1 MKSTYGSS
9 VSAVNILW
17 GAALILGGGL
27 FLAQNL
33 GYFDQLSPQFWM
45 AAFAGASLLFFAS
58 YFLSGGS
65 LAAGSPL
72 AAGSSLA
79 AGSPLAAGSSLAAG
93 SLLAA
98 GTSLAAGMRHWG
110 WLFPASISAALALTI
125 GLSEAGFT
133 DAAIGA
139 PILASV
145 GLPFVVA
152 FALNPRQHW
161 WALIP
166 AWVMALLTLLV
177 LATPRVPGETIAAL
191 VLFGIGLPFIVVY
204 LADRSR
210 WWALIPAFTLCAVGL
225 IPLLANRVGGQV
237 MGALVLLMLALPFL
251 AVFLW
256 SPRNWWAIIPAGI
269 LGSIGLS
276 LLLGGIQVF
285 GAYWDTLI
293 SAFMFLGWA
302 ATFGL
307 LWLRR
312 ASQPTEWAKYP
323 ALVMLGIAL
332 VTMIVHPRLLG
343 MAGSGM
349 QQYWPLALIALGALV
364 LLNNLRSHQSA

>member
-1 MKSTYGSS
+1 MKSTY
-9 VSAVNILW
+9 VNILW

-58 YFLSGGS
+58 YLLSGI
-65 LAAGSPL
+65 
-72 AAGSSLA
+72 
-79 AGSPLAAGSSLAAG
+79 
-93 SLLAA
+93 
-98 GTSLAAGMRHWG
+98 RHWG
-110 WLFPASISAALALTI
+110 WLFPASMTAALALTI
-125 GLSEAGFT
+125 GLSEVGFT

-139 PILASV
+139 PVLAAA

-152 FALNPRQHW
+152 FALDPRKHW

-166 AWVMALLTLLV
+166 AWVMAMLTLLV
-177 LATPRVPGETIAAL
+177 LVTTSVSGEMIAAL
-191 VLFGIGLPFIVVY
+191 VLFGIGLPFLAVY

-210 WWALIPAFTLCAVGL
+210 WWALISAFTLCAVGL
-225 IPLLANRVGGQV
+225 IPLLVNHVGGEM

-256 SPRNWWAIIPAGI
+256 SPRNWWALIPAGI

-276 LLLGGIQVF
+276 LLLGSIEVF
-285 GAYWDTLI
+285 GAYWETLI

-307 LWLRR
+307 LWMRR
-312 ASQPTEWAKYP
+312 DSQPTEWAKYP
-323 ALVMLGIAL
+323 ALVMLGAAL
-332 VTMIVHPRLLG
+332 VTMVL
-343 MAGSGM
+343 GSGM
-349 QQYWPLALIALGALV
+349 QQYWPLALIAVGALV
-364 LLNNLRSHQSA
+364 LLNNLRSHQAV

>member
-1 MKSTYGSS
+1 MKSTY
-9 VSAVNILW
+9 VNILW

-58 YFLSGGS
+58 YLLSGRS
-65 LAAGSPL
+65 LAAGS
-72 AAGSSLA
+72 
-79 AGSPLAAGSSLAAG
+79 
-93 SLLAA
+93 
-98 GTSLAAGMRHWG
+98 SLAAGMRHWG

-152 FALNPRQHW
+152 FALNPRQNW

-166 AWVMALLTLLV
+166 AWVMAVLTLLV
-177 LATPRVPGETIAAL
+177 LAATRVPGETIAAL
-191 VLFGIGLPFIVVY
+191 VLFGIGLPFVVVY
-204 LADRSR
+204 VADRSR

-256 SPRNWWAIIPAGI
+256 SQRNWWAIIPAGI

-332 VTMIVHPRLLG
+332 VMMIL
-343 MAGSGM
+343 GSGM
-349 QQYWPLALIALGALV
+349 QQYWPVALIAVGALV
-364 LLNNLRSHQSA
+364 LLNNLRLHPSA

>member
-1 MKSTYGSS
+1 MKSTY
-9 VSAVNILW
+9 VNILW

-58 YFLSGGS
+58 YLLSGI
-65 LAAGSPL
+65 
-72 AAGSSLA
+72 
-79 AGSPLAAGSSLAAG
+79 
-93 SLLAA
+93 
-98 GTSLAAGMRHWG
+98 RHWG
-110 WLFPASISAALALTI
+110 WLFPASMTAALALTI

-139 PILASV
+139 PVLAAA

-152 FALNPRQHW
+152 FALDPRKHW

-166 AWVMALLTLLV
+166 AWVMAMLTLLV
-177 LATPRVPGETIAAL
+177 LVTTSVSGEMIAAL
-191 VLFGIGLPFIVVY
+191 VLFGIGLPFLAVY

-210 WWALIPAFTLCAVGL
+210 WWALISAFTLCAVGL
-225 IPLLANRVGGQV
+225 IPLLVNHVGGEM

-256 SPRNWWAIIPAGI
+256 SPRNWWALIPAGI

-276 LLLGGIQVF
+276 LLLGSIEVF
-285 GAYWDTLI
+285 GAYWETLI

-307 LWLRR
+307 LWMRR
-312 ASQPTEWAKYP
+312 DSQPTEWAKYP
-323 ALVMLGIAL
+323 ALVMLGAAL
-332 VTMIVHPRLLG
+332 VTMVL
-343 MAGSGM
+343 GSGM
-349 QQYWPLALIALGALV
+349 QQYWPLALIAVGALV
-364 LLNNLRSHQSA
+364 LLNNLRSHQAV

>member
-1 MKSTYGSS
+1 MKSTY
-9 VSAVNILW
+9 VNILW
-17 GAALILGGGL
+17 GAALILGGSL

-45 AAFAGASLLFFAS
+45 VAFAGASLLFFAS
-58 YFLSGGS
+58 YFLSGI
-65 LAAGSPL
+65 
-72 AAGSSLA
+72 
-79 AGSPLAAGSSLAAG
+79 
-93 SLLAA
+93 
-98 GTSLAAGMRHWG
+98 RHWG
-110 WLFPASISAALALTI
+110 WLFPASVSAALALTI

-152 FALNPRQHW
+152 FALNPRNHW

-166 AWVMALLTLLV
+166 AWVMAMLTLLV
-177 LATPRVPGETIAAL
+177 LATSRVSDEVIAAL
-191 VLFGIGLPFIVVY
+191 VLFGIALPFLVVY
-204 LADRSR
+204 LIDRSR
-210 WWALIPAFTLCAVGL
+210 WWALIPAFILGAVGL
-225 IPLLANRVGGQV
+225 IPLLVNHVGGQV

-251 AVFLW
+251 VVFLW
-256 SPRNWWAIIPAGI
+256 SQRNWWALIPAGV

-276 LLLGGIQVF
+276 LLLGSIDAF

-307 LWLRR
+307 LWMRR
-312 ASQPTEWAKYP
+312 ESQPTEWAKYP
-323 ALVMLGIAL
+323 ALIMLAAAL
-332 VTMIVHPRLLG
+332 VTMIL
-343 MAGSGM
+343 GSGM
-349 QQYWPLALIALGALV
+349 QQYWPLALIAVGALV
-364 LLNNLRSHQSA
+364 LLNNLRMGQPA

>member
-1 MKSTYGSS
+1 MKSTY
-9 VSAVNILW
+9 VNILW

-58 YFLSGGS
+58 YFLSGI
-65 LAAGSPL
+65 
-72 AAGSSLA
+72 
-79 AGSPLAAGSSLAAG
+79 
-93 SLLAA
+93 
-98 GTSLAAGMRHWG
+98 RHWG
-110 WLFPASISAALALTI
+110 WLFPASMTAALALTI

-139 PILASV
+139 PVLAAA

-152 FALNPRQHW
+152 FALNPRKHW

-166 AWVMALLTLLV
+166 AWVMAVLTLLV
-177 LATPRVPGETIAAL
+177 LVTTRVPGEVIAAL
-191 VLFGIGLPFIVVY
+191 VLFGIGLPFLVVY

-210 WWALIPAFTLCAVGL
+210 WWALIPAFTLSAVGL
-225 IPLLANRVGGQV
+225 IPLLVNRVGGEM

-256 SPRNWWAIIPAGI
+256 SPRNWWALIPAGI

-276 LLLGGIQVF
+276 LLLGSIEVF
-285 GAYWDTLI
+285 GAYWETLI

-307 LWLRR
+307 LWMRR
-312 ASQPTEWAKYP
+312 ESQPTEWAKYP
-323 ALVMLGIAL
+323 ALVMLGAAL
-332 VTMIVHPRLLG
+332 VTMVL
-343 MAGSGM
+343 GSGM
-349 QQYWPLALIALGALV
+349 QQYWPLALIAVGALV

>member
-1 MKSTYGSS
+1 MKSTY
-9 VSAVNILW
+9 VNILW

-58 YFLSGGS
+58 YFLSGI
-65 LAAGSPL
+65 
-72 AAGSSLA
+72 
-79 AGSPLAAGSSLAAG
+79 
-93 SLLAA
+93 
-98 GTSLAAGMRHWG
+98 RHWG
-110 WLFPASISAALALTI
+110 WLFPASVSAALAFTI
-125 GLSEAGFT
+125 GMSEAGFT

-152 FALNPRQHW
+152 FALNPRGHW

-166 AWVMALLTLLV
+166 AWVMAMLTLLV
-177 LATPRVPGETIAAL
+177 LATTRVSGEVIAAL
-191 VLFGIGLPFIVVY
+191 VLFSIALPFLVVY
-204 LADRSR
+204 LIDHSR
-210 WWALIPAFTLCAVGL
+210 WWALIPAFTLSAVGL
-225 IPLLANRVGGQV
+225 IPLMVNHVGGEV

-256 SPRNWWAIIPAGI
+256 SQRNWWALIPAGI
-269 LGSIGLS
+269 LGSISLS
-276 LLLGGIQVF
+276 LLLGSIDTF

-293 SAFMFLGWA
+293 SALMFLGWA

-312 ASQPTEWAKYP
+312 GSQPTEWARYP
-323 ALVMLGIAL
+323 ALIMLAVAL
-332 VTMIVHPRLLG
+332 VTMIL
-343 MAGSGM
+343 GSGM
-349 QQYWPLALIALGALV
+349 QQYWPLALIVIGTLV
-364 LLNNLRSHQSA
+364 LLNNLRIRQSA

>member
-1 MKSTYGSS
+1 MKSTY
-9 VSAVNILW
+9 VNLLW

-58 YFLSGGS
+58 YFLSG
-65 LAAGSPL
+65 
-72 AAGSSLA
+72 SSLA
-79 AGSPLAAGSSLAAG
+79 AGI
-93 SLLAA
+93 
-98 GTSLAAGMRHWG
+98 RHWG

-166 AWVMALLTLLV
+166 AWVMAVLTLLV
-177 LATPRVPGETIAAL
+177 LATTRVPGETIAAL

-256 SPRNWWAIIPAGI
+256 SPRNWWALIPAGI

-285 GAYWDTLI
+285 GAYWETLI
-293 SAFMFLGWA
+293 SAFMFLVWA

-312 ASQPTEWAKYP
+312 ESQPTEWAKYP
-323 ALVMLGIAL
+323 ALVMLGAAL
-332 VTMIVHPRLLG
+332 VTMIL
-343 MAGSGM
+343 GSGM
-349 QQYWPLALIALGALV
+349 QQYWPLALIAVGALV
-364 LLNNLRSHQSA
+364 LLNNLRVRQSA

>member
-1 MKSTYGSS
+1 MKSTY
-9 VSAVNILW
+9 VNILW

-58 YFLSGGS
+58 YLLSGI
-65 LAAGSPL
+65 
-72 AAGSSLA
+72 
-79 AGSPLAAGSSLAAG
+79 
-93 SLLAA
+93 
-98 GTSLAAGMRHWG
+98 RHWG
-110 WLFPASISAALALTI
+110 WLFPASMTAALALTI
-125 GLSEAGFT
+125 GLSEVGFT

-139 PILASV
+139 PVLAAA

-152 FALNPRQHW
+152 FALDPRKHW

-166 AWVMALLTLLV
+166 AWVMAMLTLLV
-177 LATPRVPGETIAAL
+177 LVTTSVSGEMIAAL
-191 VLFGIGLPFIVVY
+191 VLFGIGLPFLAVY

-210 WWALIPAFTLCAVGL
+210 WWALISAFTLCAVGL
-225 IPLLANRVGGQV
+225 IPLLVNHVGGEM

-256 SPRNWWAIIPAGI
+256 SPRNWWALIPAGI

-276 LLLGGIQVF
+276 LLLGSIEVF
-285 GAYWDTLI
+285 GAYWETLI

-307 LWLRR
+307 LWMRR
-312 ASQPTEWAKYP
+312 DSQPTEWAKYP
-323 ALVMLGIAL
+323 ALVMLGAAL
-332 VTMIVHPRLLG
+332 VTMVL
-343 MAGSGM
+343 GSGM
-349 QQYWPLALIALGALV
+349 QKYWPLALIAVGALV
-364 LLNNLRSHQSA
+364 LLNNLRSHQAV